1 LDQFSHID
9 LLHIARRIWK
19 YDLDSKKLSDIETNI
34 LQFTR
39 GDEEIPGW
47 LVPQMYQDYVQTGN
61 AEPLQGVFYHNEI
74 DVVSLA
80 ALFLKI
86 EKMLSSENLLGN
98 ETLSLG
104 EIFHKARR
112 FETADEFYK
121 KALENNS
128 GSYFRE
134 KALINL
140 AYSLKQQEKLEE
152 MCTIWKELAQAENL
166 SACIELAKFYEHKE
180 KNYISA
186 LEWTEKAIRIS
197 ENPSANASSLLA
209 ELENRRVRLV
219 IKLGNAD

>member
-1 LDQFSHID
+1 LP
-9 LLHIARRIWK
+9 K
-19 YDLDSKKLSDIETNI
+19 
-34 LQFTR
+34 
-39 GDEEIPGW
+39 
-47 LVPQMYQDYVQTGN
+47 
-61 AEPLQGVFYHNEI
+61 
-74 DVVSLA
+74 
-80 ALFLKI
+80 
-86 EKMLSSENLLGN
+86 
-98 ETLSLG
+98 
-104 EIFHKARR
+104 R

-166 SACIELAKFYEHKE
+166 TACIELAKFYEHKE

-186 LEWTEKAIRIS
+186 LEWTENAIRIS